1 MVHLQSEYVSGVRSS
16 HFQFIRNQQT
26 QAYGQQAD
34 GEKALTN
41 SEYFTAFMISKFS
54 ISMKNILNTFQNP
67 LSPLHLRNILPV
79 DSFPLADVSQAVVML
94 ARACWSVCEYCKHLR
109 PEVGLLGLS

>member
-1 MVHLQSEYVSGVRSS
+1 ME
-16 HFQFIRNQQT
+16 
-26 QAYGQQAD
+26 
-34 GEKALTN
+34 
-41 SEYFTAFMISKFS
+41 
-54 ISMKNILNTFQNP
+54 NILNTFQK
-67 LSPLHLRNILPV
+67 SPSLVRYTCVIGISPV